1 MFFCN
6 LNQRLSYLVR
16 CGDPDA
22 IESHGIANAA
32 VRAITAGKRGTD
44 YGIDIR
50 REVPDH

>member
-22 IESHGIANAA
+22 IESHGTAD
-32 VRAITAGKRGTD
+32 TAGKRGTD